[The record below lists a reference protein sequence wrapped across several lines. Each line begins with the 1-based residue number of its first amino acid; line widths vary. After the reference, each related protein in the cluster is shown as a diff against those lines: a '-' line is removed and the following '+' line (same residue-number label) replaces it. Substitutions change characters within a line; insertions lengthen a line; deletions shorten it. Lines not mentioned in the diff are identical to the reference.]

1 MKIKVLL
8 ITLMM
13 ALINQC
19 AMASRLPD
27 DFWAYIQK
35 IYPNSTQRF
44 DSVVVLAD
52 GTMYVPLYPAQ
63 TGEETGIKLEY
74 TYPIN
79 RAPQTKPEVMIFNN
93 NFVLLKLIKD
103 KNGNFSI
110 TKNENLPLKVKLGVM
125 PQDMLVPVGLQVPD
139 SLKLIL
145 GNLIIPEK
153 NDNLIIAATDTKI
166 GTTKDEKG
174 KIAPLAEL
182 RNKKTLISNDM
193 SKFVLVYD
201 GEKKNS
207 LYEVK
212 LSGLPSKILA
222 SNKSKLALVMYF
234 GSKTVEIVDLTNE
247 RTVSQINLDN
257 TPKDA
262 DLDTVNNIAYVASAN
277 ASTIY
282 MIDLNTAKLIKAVK
296 LEQAPEKIAVSDD
309 GKALAFIDRNTQKLY
324 SLKEQDGAYTAKYI
338 ADSKNLSRILYKK
351 GKVYTVSR
359 TENKLSVYDE
369 AENILTNE
377 IRLNE
382 KPTDAVFFKDKIY
395 ILCSKDSMVNVYDTV
410 SGQIIEN
417 IVLDNAGFYSKITMI
432 PNQPNALITG
442 IQTKKFLLLN
452 LEKMMIT
459 KKQNADVNVSNIIV
473 VDALKSEED
482 TTESKNDKNVG
493 TKNVDL

>member
-1 MKIKVLL
+1 MKIKALL
-8 ITLMM
+8 ITLCFM
-13 ALINQC
+13 LINQC

-27 DFWAYIQK
+27 DFWAYLQK

-63 TGEETGIKLEY
+63 TAEDATNLKVEY
-74 TYPIN
+74 TYPLN
-79 RAPQTKPEVMIFNN
+79 RAPQTKPEVIIFNN
-93 NFVLLKLIKD
+93 NFVLLKLLKD

-125 PQDMLVPVGLQVPD
+125 PQDMLVPVGFQVPE
-139 SLKLIL
+139 SLKIIL
-145 GNLIIPEK
+145 GNLVIPEK
-153 NDNLIIAATDTKI
+153 NDHLITAATDTKI
-166 GTTKDEKG
+166 GGKKDSTG
-174 KIAPLAEL
+174 KITPLAEL
-182 RNKKTLISNDM
+182 KNKKALISNDM

-212 LSGLPSKILA
+212 LSGLPAKILA

-247 RTVSQINLDN
+247 RTVAQINLDN

-277 ASTIY
+277 AATIY

-296 LEQAPEKIAVSDD
+296 LEQSPEKIAVSDD
-309 GKALAFIDRNTQKLY
+309 AKALAFIDRNTQKIY
-324 SLKEQDGAYTAKYI
+324 SLKETDGAYTAKYI
-338 ADSKNLSRILYKK
+338 ADGKNLSRILYKK
-351 GKVYTVSR
+351 GKIYAVSR

-369 AENILTNE
+369 AENILTAE
-377 IRLNE
+377 IKLNE
-382 KPTDAVFFKDKIY
+382 KPTDAVFFQNKIY
-395 ILCSKDSMVNVYDTV
+395 ILCSKDSIINVYDTQ
-410 SGQIIEN
+410 SQKIIEN
-417 IVLDNAGFYSKITMI
+417 IVLDNVGFYSKITMI
-432 PNQPNALITG
+432 PNQPNAVITG

-452 LEKMMIT
+452 LEKMIIT
-459 KKQNADVNVSNIIV
+459 KKQNADVNVSNIIIIDAPKTGDV
-473 VDALKSEED
+473 VENKGI
-482 TTESKNDKNVG
+482 G
-493 TKNVDL
+493 TKDISL

>member
-27 DFWAYIQK
+27 DFWTYIQK
-35 IYPNSTQRF
+35 VYPNSTQRF

-63 TGEETGIKLEY
+63 ITEEKNIKLEY

-79 RAPQTKPEVMIFNN
+79 RTPSTKPEVMIFNN

-103 KNGNFSI
+103 KNGTYSI

-125 PQDMLVPVGLQVPD
+125 PQDMLVPVGLKMPD

-145 GNLIIPEK
+145 GNLVIPEK
-153 NDNLIIAATDTKI
+153 NDNLITAATDTKI
-166 GTTKDEKG
+166 GTVQDEKG
-174 KIAPLAEL
+174 KIAPLVEL
-182 RNKKTLISNDM
+182 KNKKALIANDM

-201 GEKKNS
+201 GEKKNP

-212 LSGLPSKILA
+212 LNGLPSKIIA

-247 RTVSQINLDN
+247 RTVSQITLDN

-262 DLDTVNNIAYVASAN
+262 DLDAKNNIAYVASAN

-296 LEQAPEKIAVSDD
+296 LEQSPEKIAVSDNGD
-309 GKALAFIDRNTQKLY
+309 GLAFIDRNTQKIY
-324 SLKEQDGAYTAKYI
+324 SLKAENEAYTAKYI

-351 GKVYTVSR
+351 GKIYTISR

-369 AENILTNE
+369 AENILTAE
-377 IRLNE
+377 IKLNE
-382 KPTDAVFFKDKIY
+382 KPTDAVFFQNKIY
-395 ILCSKDSMVNVYDTV
+395 ILCSKDSIINVYDTT
-410 SGQIIEN
+410 SQSIIEN
-417 IVLDNAGFYSKITMI
+417 IVLDNVGFYSKITMI

-452 LEKMMIT
+452 LEKMIIT
-459 KKQNADVNVSNIIV
+459 KKQNADVNVSNIII
-473 VDALKSEED
+473 VDAPKTGNSAED
-482 TTESKNDKNVG
+482 KGIGSKG
-493 TKNVDL
+493 ISL